1 MVTVLPQVSRLGE
14 IALDILFPR
23 YCVGCGKEGSFI
35 CDSCLRFQPL
45 IMPPVCPLCGRPQAS
60 GILCPDCIR
69 WRAAIDGIRSPF
81 RFEGVIQQAVYQL
94 KYRNLRSIAPMLAKF
109 LFNFIETNSV
119 PGEILVPVP
128 LHKSRI
134 RERGYNQSTLLAKE
148 LAKLS
153 GLPLVQNSL
162 VKHEKSM
169 PQARS
174 ANVEERKKN
183 VSGVFSISDGRLTG
197 RSVILIDDVSTSG
210 ATLDACAG
218 VLKKAGAASVWGL
231 TLAREI

>member
-1 MVTVLPQVSRLGE
+1 VLPQVLKLGE

-35 CDSCLRFQPL
+35 CDSCLRLQPL
-45 IMPPVCPLCGRPQAS
+45 IMNPICPLCGRPQAS
-60 GILCPDCIR
+60 GMLCSDCIR
-69 WRAAIDGIRSPF
+69 WKADIDGIRSPF

-94 KYRNLRSIAPMLAKF
+94 KYRNLRSIAPMLAGF
-109 LFNFIETNSV
+109 LYDFMKTNPV
-119 PGEILVPVP
+119 QGDVLVPVP
-128 LHKSRI
+128 LHKSRN

-153 GLPLVQNSL
+153 GLLLIQNSL
-162 VKHEKSM
+162 VKHKKSI

-183 VSGVFSISDGRLTG
+183 VSGVFSVCDGRLKGKT
-197 RSVILIDDVSTSG
+197 VILIDDVSTSG

-218 VLKKAGAASVWGL
+218 VLKKAGAVSVWGL

>member
-23 YCVGCGKEGSFI
+23 YCVGCRKEGSFI
-35 CDSCLRFQPL
+35 CDSCLLSQPL
-45 IMPPVCPLCGRPQAS
+45 IVPPVCPLCGRPQAS
-60 GILCPDCIR
+60 GILCSDCIR
-69 WRAAIDGIRSPF
+69 WKAEIDGIRSPF

-94 KYRNLRSIAPMLAKF
+94 KYRNLRAIAPMLAGLLYDFMK
-109 LFNFIETNSV
+109 ITPV
-119 PGEILVPVP
+119 RGDALVPVP

-134 RERGYNQSTLLAKE
+134 RERGYNQSALLAKE

-153 GLPLVQNSL
+153 GLPVIQNSL

-183 VSGVFSISDGRLTG
+183 VSGVFSIRDERLTG

-218 VLKKAGAASVWGL
+218 VLKEAGVLSVWGL

>member
-1 MVTVLPQVSRLGE
+1 VLPQVSRLGE

-23 YCVGCGKEGSFI
+23 YCVGCGKEGTFI
-35 CDSCLRFQPL
+35 CDSCLRSQPL
-45 IMPPVCPLCGRPQAS
+45 VMPPVCPLCGRPQAS
-60 GILCPDCIR
+60 GILCSDCIR
-69 WRAAIDGIRSPF
+69 WKTEIDGIRSPF

-94 KYRNLRSIAPMLAKF
+94 KYRNLRSIAPMLAGF
-109 LFNFIETNSV
+109 LNEYSKINPIQGNV
-119 PGEILVPVP
+119 LVPVP

-153 GLPLVQNSL
+153 GIPIIQESL
-162 VKHEKSM
+162 VKHGGSL

-174 ANVEERKKN
+174 ASVDERKKN
-183 VSGVFSISDGRLTG
+183 VSGIFSVRDGRLKAKE
-197 RSVILIDDVSTSG
+197 VILVDDVSTSG

-218 VLKKAGAASVWGL
+218 VLKKAGAVSVWGL

>member
-35 CDSCLRFQPL
+35 CDSCLRSQPL

-60 GILCPDCIR
+60 GILCSDCIR
-69 WRAAIDGIRSPF
+69 WKAEIDGIRSPF

-94 KYRNLRSIAPMLAKF
+94 KYRNLRSIAPMLAGF
-109 LFNFIETNSV
+109 LNDYTKINPIQGNV
-119 PGEILVPVP
+119 LVPVP

-148 LAKLS
+148 LAKVS
-153 GLPLVQNSL
+153 GMPVIHNSL
-162 VKHEKSM
+162 VKHAKSL
-169 PQARS
+169 
-174 ANVEERKKN
+174 RKKN
-183 VSGVFSISDGRLTG
+183 VLGIFSVCDGRLKG
-197 RSVILIDDVSTSG
+197 KAVILVDDVSTSG

-218 VLKKAGAASVWGL
+218 VLKKAGAVSVWGL

>member
-1 MVTVLPQVSRLGE
+1 VLPQVSRLGE

-35 CDSCLRFQPL
+35 CDPCLRSQPL

-60 GILCPDCIR
+60 GILCSDCIR
-69 WRAAIDGIRSPF
+69 WEADVDGIRSPF

-94 KYRNLRSIAPMLAKF
+94 KYRNLRSITPMLAGF
-109 LFNFIETNSV
+109 LYDFMKINSIKGNV
-119 PGEILVPVP
+119 LVPVP

-134 RERGYNQSTLLAKE
+134 RERGYNQSFLLVKE

-153 GLPLVQNSL
+153 GLPVIRNSL
-162 VKHEKSM
+162 VKHVRSL

-174 ANVEERKKN
+174 ASVEDRKQN
-183 VSGVFSISDGRLTG
+183 VSGVFSIRDQRLKGKT
-197 RSVILIDDVSTSG
+197 VILVDDVSTSG

-218 VLKKAGAASVWGL
+218 VLKEAGAVSVWGL

>member
-1 MVTVLPQVSRLGE
+1 MLPQVSRLGE

-23 YCVGCGKEGSFI
+23 YCVGCRKEGSFI
-35 CDSCLRFQPL
+35 CDSCLRSQPL
-45 IMPPVCPLCGRPQAS
+45 IVPPVCPLCGRPQAS
-60 GILCPDCIR
+60 GILCSDCIR
-69 WRAAIDGIRSPF
+69 WKADIDGIRSPF

-94 KYRNLRSIAPMLAKF
+94 KYRNLRSIAPMLAGFIHDF
-109 LFNFIETNSV
+109 LEMYPIQGDV
-119 PGEILVPVP
+119 LVPVP

-148 LAKLS
+148 LVKLS
-153 GLPLVQNSL
+153 GLPVFPNSL

-183 VSGVFSISDGRLTG
+183 VSGVFSVRDGTLKG
-197 RSVILIDDVSTSG
+197 KAVILIDDVSTSG

-218 VLKKAGAASVWGL
+218 VLKEAGAVSVWGL

>member
-1 MVTVLPQVSRLGE
+1 MVTVLPKVSRLGE

-23 YCVGCGKEGSFI
+23 YCVGCGKEGAFI
-35 CDSCLRFQPL
+35 CAPCLLSQPL
-45 IMPPVCPLCGRPQAS
+45 LMPPVCPLCGRPQAS

-69 WRAAIDGIRSPF
+69 WRAEIDGIRSPF

-94 KYRNLRSIAPMLAKF
+94 KYRNLRAITPMLAGF
-109 LFNFIETNSV
+109 LYDFMKAT
-119 PGEILVPVP
+119 PLQGDTLVPVP

-134 RERGYNQSTLLAKE
+134 RERGYNQSALLATE
-148 LAKLS
+148 LEKLS
-153 GLPLVQNSL
+153 GLPVILNSL
-162 VKHEKSM
+162 VKHEKSI

-183 VSGVFSISDGRLTG
+183 VSGVFSVGDERLAG
-197 RSVILIDDVSTSG
+197 KSVILIDDVATSG

-218 VLKKAGAASVWGL
+218 VLKEAGALSVWGL

>member
-1 MVTVLPQVSRLGE
+1 MVIVLPQVSRLGE

-23 YCVGCGKEGSFI
+23 YCVGCGKEGYFI
-35 CDSCLRFQPL
+35 CDSCLQSQPL
-45 IMPPVCPLCGRPQAS
+45 IVLPVCPLCGRPQPS

-69 WRAAIDGIRSPF
+69 WKAEIDGIRSPF

-94 KYRNLRSIAPMLAKF
+94 KYRNLRSIAPVLAGF
-109 LFNFIETNSV
+109 LFGFMKTNPIQGNV
-119 PGEILVPVP
+119 LVPVP

-148 LAKLS
+148 LAKIS
-153 GLPLVQNSL
+153 GLPIIENSL
-162 VKHEKSM
+162 IKHVKSS

-174 ANVEERKKN
+174 ASVDERKKN
-183 VSGVFSISDGRLTG
+183 VSGVFSLRDARLKG
-197 RSVILIDDVSTSG
+197 KAVIIIDDVSTSG

-218 VLKKAGAASVWGL
+218 VLKEGGAVSVWGL
-231 TLAREI
+231 TLARET

>member
-1 MVTVLPQVSRLGE
+1 
-14 IALDILFPR
+14 
-23 YCVGCGKEGSFI
+23 
-35 CDSCLRFQPL
+35 
-45 IMPPVCPLCGRPQAS
+45 
-60 GILCPDCIR
+60 
-69 WRAAIDGIRSPF
+69 
-81 RFEGVIQQAVYQL
+81 
-94 KYRNLRSIAPMLAKF
+94 MLAGF
-109 LFNFIETNSV
+109 LHEYVGRNPIQ
-119 PGEILVPVP
+119 GEVLVPVP

-153 GLPLVQNSL
+153 GLPLIRNSL
-162 VKHEKSM
+162 IKHEKSM

-183 VSGVFSISDGRLTG
+183 VSGVFSVCDGRLTG
-197 RSVILIDDVSTSG
+197 KSVILIDDVSTSG

-218 VLKKAGAASVWGL
+218 VLKQAGAISVWGL